1 MPVGDPDGRVA
12 RLHYTRDLLAAAL
25 DDCESARDLPAL
37 SREYRITLA
46 ELDGL
51 TSDEDISVV
60 DQLAQRRRA
69 KGPPSATG
77 TEE

>member
-1 MPVGDPDGRVA
+1 MPIGDPDGRVA

-25 DDCESARDLPAL
+25 DACESARDLPAL
-37 SREYRITLA
+37 SREYRIVLA

-51 TSDEDISVV
+51 SGDEETSVV

-69 KGPPSATG
+69 KGSPSATG
-77 TEE
+77 TAE